1 MAFARLAKKLTVE
14 NLWIYILK
22 MLTEKPMYAYEIKKA
37 LRHRFG
43 FSPATITVYFVL
55 YRMAQEGLVKRGD
68 RVEVSGRPERRY
80 YEITPK
86 GLEAFHRGKAFIEN
100 ILRKLS

>member
-1 MAFARLAKKLTVE
+1 
-14 NLWIYILK
+14 
-22 MLTEKPMYAYEIKKA
+22 MLSEKPMYAYEVKKS
-37 LRHRFG
+37 LKQRFG

-55 YRMAQEGLVKRGD
+55 YRMAKEGLVKKGNGM
-68 RVEVSGRPERRY
+68 EVSGRPERRY

-86 GLEAFHRGKAFIEN
+86 GLEAFKQGRAFIEN